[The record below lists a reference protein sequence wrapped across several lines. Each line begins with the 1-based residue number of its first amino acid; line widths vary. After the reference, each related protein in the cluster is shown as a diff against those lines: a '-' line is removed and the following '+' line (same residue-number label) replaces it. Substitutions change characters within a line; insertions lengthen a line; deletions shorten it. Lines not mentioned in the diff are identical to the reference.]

1 MSGPDLLDQ
10 VRCFFVCLAMFVPC
24 PSASILYLGQE
35 DSARSR
41 NSWPAPHPP
50 HRRAPDIERGHVD
63 VIEDGVEQGGAAAA
77 AAGAVMEASRCGV
90 SSGSDGRVVSS
101 IGVG

>member
-1 MSGPDLLDQ
+1 MP
-10 VRCFFVCLAMFVPC
+10 VCFNFVPRE
-24 PSASILYLGQE
+24 I
-35 DSARSR
+35 RR
-41 NSWPAPHPP
+41 APGTVGLLHTRQAN